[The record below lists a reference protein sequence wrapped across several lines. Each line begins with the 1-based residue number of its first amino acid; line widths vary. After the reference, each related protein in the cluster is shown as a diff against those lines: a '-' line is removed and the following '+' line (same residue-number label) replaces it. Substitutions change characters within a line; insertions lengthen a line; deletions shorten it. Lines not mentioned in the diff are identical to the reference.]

1 MTTRPTYQDFAER
14 RERIGV
20 IGLGYVGL
28 PLAHAFAAKFDV
40 VGLDISAERVSE
52 LRAGHDR
59 TEELTSEQLRSAKLG
74 RAMRPV
80 PNGASLRGIG

>member
-1 MTTRPTYQDFAER
+1 M
-14 RERIGV
+14 RIVV

-40 VGLDISAERVSE
+40 VGLDISAKRVAE
-52 LRAGHDR
+52 LKAGHDR
-59 TEELTSEQLRSAKLG
+59 TEEVSSQQLRSAKLG

-80 PNGASLRGIG
+80 PNGASLRRIG